1 MRLFLLIFVLPFST
15 YSQNIVTGNVS
26 DLTSGEYLI
35 GASVIYESSKG
46 TTTDFDGNFRF
57 STDKK
62 SLTVKISYVGYESL
76 EKKID
81 FNKLYNER
89 FNSVS
94 YTHLTLPTTPY
105 V

>member
-35 GASVIYESSKG
+35 GASVIYESNKG
-46 TTTDFDGNFRF
+46 TTTDFDGNFSF

-62 SLTVKISYVGYESL
+62 SLTLKIFL
-76 EKKID
+76 CW
-81 FNKLYNER
+81 L
-89 FNSVS
+89 
-94 YTHLTLPTTPY
+94 
-105 V
+105 